1 MHSRSAQNAPSRQ
14 HETHEGRPRSRLSAS
29 AVGFRHWLRTGLR
42 PSICGSG
49 RSSAWVGDPFAAPAR
64 IAAGER
70 LRAPARRRVH
80 PVTRTS
86 LLSNDN
92 NPVGPPALSG
102 RCQDFSPVL
111 RLGIGLVF
119 DELRTG
125 NHRRARA
132 AATSGGGALWRVL
145 MRDQRRRRILTGPGR
160 QRRHRAY
167 VATFRFGKVQP
178 SSPSAC
184 RAAASCPARHAS

>member
-1 MHSRSAQNAPSRQ
+1 MHSRRAQNAPSRQ

-49 RSSAWVGDPFAAPAR
+49 RSSGWVGDPFAAPAR

-102 RCQDFSPVL
+102 RGTVLNFVCGLGTMGRKELSHGPTQGTQD
-111 RLGIGLVF
+111 R
-119 DELRTG
+119 
-125 NHRRARA
+125 
-132 AATSGGGALWRVL
+132 GGALWRVL